1 MRLLGSKKRTA
12 NRGAAA
18 EQMARQFLERQ
29 GLTFVA
35 ANVKGPGGEI
45 DLIMRA
51 EQTLVFVEVRLRSN
65 SRFSSAEESVNP
77 AKQQRLIQTA
87 SWYLQQQKL
96 TDELPCRFDVV
107 ALSSLDAAKPPQ
119 WIVDAFGTA

>member
-1 MRLLGSKKRTA
+1 MLGSKKRTP
-12 NRGAAA
+12 NQGAAA
-18 EQMARQFLERQ
+18 ERLAREFLERE
-29 GLTFVA
+29 GLTFIA

-51 EQTLVFVEVRLRSN
+51 GRTLVFIEVRLRSN
-65 SRFSSAEESVNP
+65 SRFSSAVESVNP

-107 ALSSLDAAKPPQ
+107 ALSSLDTTQPPQ